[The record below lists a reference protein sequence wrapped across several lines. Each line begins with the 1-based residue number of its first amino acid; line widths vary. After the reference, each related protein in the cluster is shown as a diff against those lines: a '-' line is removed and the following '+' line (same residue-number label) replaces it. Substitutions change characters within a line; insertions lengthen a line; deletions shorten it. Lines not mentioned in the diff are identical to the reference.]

1 VRERGVT
8 LDREVIELLADE
20 PELLA
25 IADAIAATQSR
36 PRRRVWSRIG
46 AVAAA
51 VIAVGTVL
59 VVLPD
64 RGGDRSLLADALAAV
79 GRGPVVHARIE
90 TMLPATNVIVLATGR
105 ARPQTIAIEYW
116 FDEPRG
122 RLRTVVRRGGVEVD
136 EFLQTQAGAT
146 SNRGPVQLAPGAQ
159 PALDPALAGFVT
171 RYRDALASGEAR
183 VEEEGELGGRRVV
196 WLLLSA
202 RGMRERVA
210 VDAET
215 YVPLQIT
222 PLDPSGRA
230 SPFAWRVRVI
240 ETVARVE
247 ADFAAPKAR
256 PVAPLRGDVSESR
269 PISSGQA
276 GGAFGWPALWL
287 GQSWRGLR
295 LVSLEQETLTRGYP
309 PESRVRADR
318 GEGLRLRYAVDS
330 AETYVELSQAPLPE
344 PAYAFTG
351 GELTFNGNP
360 IPPEGSIELVELGA
374 RPGRAIGQ
382 LRRDGVYVTIWAS
395 SRELALEAARAL
407 RRIENR

>member
-1 VRERGVT
+1 VRARDVV
-8 LDREVIELLADE
+8 LDREVVELLADE

-25 IADAIAATQSR
+25 IADAITTTQPR
-36 PRRRVWSRIG
+36 PRRRGSRIG
-46 AVAAA
+46 ALAAA

-64 RGGDRSLLADALAAV
+64 RGGDSSLLADALAAV

-90 TMLPATNVIVLATGR
+90 TVLPATNVIVLATGR

-122 RLRTVVRRGGVEVD
+122 RLRTVVRRGGVAVD
-136 EFLQTQAGAT
+136 EFLQTQAGAM
-146 SNRGPVQLAPGAQ
+146 SNRGLVRLAPGAQ

-183 VEEEGELGGRRVV
+183 VEEEGELEGRRVV

-202 RGMRERVA
+202 SGVRERVA

-222 PLDPSGRA
+222 PLDPSGGV
-230 SPFAWRVRVI
+230 SPFSWRVRVI

-256 PVAPLRGDVSESR
+256 PVAPFRGDVRESR

-276 GGAFGWPALWL
+276 AGAVAWPVLWL

-318 GEGLRLRYAVDS
+318 GEGLRLRYAVDG
-330 AETYVELSQAPLPE
+330 ADTYVELSQAPFPE
-344 PAYAFTG
+344 PAYAFAG

-360 IPPEGSIELVELGA
+360 IPLEGSIELVELGA

-395 SRELALEAARAL
+395 SRELALEAARGL
-407 RRIENR
+407 RRMVR